1 MEGSSELMVTA
12 FSHSIAVG
20 KLPVQLPDVPKGV
33 RFDFTRY
40 SPVEAMT
47 ALEYYH
53 RCGFLKQALYDF
65 LQQTCSM
72 FDVQHVYWS
81 SLEKTCLMFKAQNM
95 SVGAFCS

>member
-1 MEGSSELMVTA
+1 MEGSSEMMVTA

-53 RCGFLKQALYDF
+53 RYGFLKQALYDF
-65 LQQTCSM
+65 LQQTCFM
-72 FDVQHVYWS
+72 FDVQHVYRS
-81 SLEKTCLMFKAQNM
+81 SLERSCLMFKA
-95 SVGAFCS
+95 

>member
-1 MEGSSELMVTA
+1 MEGSSEMMVTA

-53 RCGFLKQALYDF
+53 RYGFLRELCM
-65 LQQTCSM
+65 TSCRTHSH
-72 FDVQHVYWS
+72 VHVYWS
-81 SLEKTCLMFKAQNM
+81 SLEDTCLIHKA
-95 SVGAFCS
+95 